1 MTLPFPIRV
10 ELALVIGWGA
20 AGCAPRDQLTA
31 VVQVYEALGGGWE
44 LPPTAGEGEA
54 R

>member
-20 AGCAPRDQLTA
+20 AGCAPRGQLTA
-31 VVQVYEALGGGWE
+31 VVQVYEALGGR
-44 LPPTAGEGEA
+44 LPPTPGEGEA